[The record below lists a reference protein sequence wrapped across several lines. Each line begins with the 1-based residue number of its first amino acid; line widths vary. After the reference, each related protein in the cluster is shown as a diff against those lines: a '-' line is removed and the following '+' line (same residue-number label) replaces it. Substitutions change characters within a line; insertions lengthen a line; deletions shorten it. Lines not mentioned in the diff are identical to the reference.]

1 MVLLVLFLTGICLT
15 SSLLRLGVLML
26 FESVSS
32 FPFNE
37 GLKPLIVDENQF
49 MCWVEYV
56 VSEIFVIPHFSNE
69 VFCHR
74 LPQTFPPLHEVVIVS
89 PLSRLVD
96 PDGSVGYFHK
106 RHPISFNPFSR
117 AISSF
122 LFWRLTNFKWCEIVV
137 RQISQE
143 LDCFLSFNVLDVSV
157 LSHVKSFLQA

>member
-32 FPFNE
+32 FPFDE
-37 GLKPLIVDENQF
+37 GLETLIVDEYQF
-49 MCWVEYV
+49 VCWVEYIVSKVFV
-56 VSEIFVIPHFSNE
+56 VPHFSNE

-74 LPQTFPPLHEVVIVS
+74 LPQAFPPLHEVVVVPPFS
-89 PLSRLVD
+89 LLVN
-96 PDGSVGYFHK
+96 PNWFVGYFHK

-122 LFWRLTNFKWCEIVV
+122 CFGVSRISNF
-137 RQISQE
+137 
-143 LDCFLSFNVLDVSV
+143 
-157 LSHVKSFLQA
+157 VKSS